1 MSFSLVCQMSHKK
14 KSVKGEPKLAEF
26 TLDTLFLMATMS
38 EGKMLVRPFRY
49 SLMGSIVHSK
59 MRK

>member
-26 TLDTLFLMATMS
+26 TLDTLFVGYNLP
-38 EGKMLVRPFRY
+38 GKNDT
-49 SLMGSIVHSK
+49 GTA
-59 MRK
+59 

>member
-26 TLDTLFLMATMS
+26 TLDTLFLMAIIS
-38 EGKMLVRPFRY
+38 LGKMTLALPNCRC
-49 SLMGSIVHSK
+49 IIHSK